1 MTLDGPGGPRR
12 RKVRAAIVGLTAA
25 SSLVLVACGGST
37 SNSEASSEPAA
48 ASSAPAEQSSA
59 PAEAASAAAL
69 APAEITFFMGPY
81 SDKTP
86 DSMNTIVTNFQN
98 ANPGVTV
105 NYQTAP
111 WDTYDEKITN
121 AAKAGDG
128 PALAMQYTF
137 GKFITDGFLRPVD
150 EWVSPELLADIY
162 PALLEPGQ
170 GYAIPDLAS
179 VRGSFLNSDL
189 LSSAGV
195 AIPTTLDELTAAL
208 KALKAADPKVTPM
221 GFVSTTDDI
230 GPSYSYYLFGL
241 GGSWIDDAGKYLLN
255 SPESVQALTYIKSLY
270 DEGLIEQD
278 VTANRGAQEER
289 FLAGKTAIMPTGNF
303 FVATLK
309 DKAPNLAY
317 EVGPL
322 PHAEGVDPFAVAVTD
337 YFIAFTQQ
345 TPEQGAAGSALV
357 EFIMTPENYVPWLAG
372 DGFLPVTASAADA
385 FRAAAPEQA
394 PFLDNLAS
402 AKFFPSG
409 DARWAKVVETMST
422 TVQSVLLGRE
432 GVQEA
437 LDAAQATVDALP
449 TE

>member
-1 MTLDGPGGPRR
+1 
-12 RKVRAAIVGLTAA
+12 
-25 SSLVLVACGGST
+25 
-37 SNSEASSEPAA
+37 
-48 ASSAPAEQSSA
+48 
-59 PAEAASAAAL
+59 
-69 APAEITFFMGPY
+69 MGPY

-86 DSMNTIVTNFQN
+86 DSMNTIVANFQN

-111 WDTYDEKITN
+111 WETYDEKITT

-137 GKFITDGFLRPVD
+137 GKFITDGFLRPVE

-162 PALLEPGQ
+162 PALLGPGE

-179 VRGSFLNSDL
+179 VRGSFLNTAL
-189 LSSAGV
+189 MGTAGV
-195 AIPTTLDELTAAL
+195 AAPPATLDELTAAL
-208 KALKAADPKVTPM
+208 KALKAADSKVTPM

-230 GPSYSYYLFGL
+230 GPSYSYYLFGV
-241 GGSWIDDAGKYLLN
+241 GGEWIDASGKYLLN
-255 SPESVQALTYIKSLY
+255 SPKSVEALTYIKSLY

-309 DKAPNLAY
+309 DKAPDLAY
-317 EVGPL
+317 QVGPL
-322 PHAEGVDPFAVAVTD
+322 PHGAGVSPFAVAVTD
-337 YFIAFTQQ
+337 YFISFKQQ
-345 TPEQGAAGSALV
+345 TPEQDAAGSALV
-357 EFIMTPENYVPWLAG
+357 EFVMTPENYVPWLAG

-394 PFLDNLAS
+394 PFLDNLGS

-409 DARWAKVVETMST
+409 DARWAKVVETMSA

-437 LDAAQATVDALP
+437 LDAAQATIDALP
-449 TE
+449 AE

>member
-1 MTLDGPGGPRR
+1 
-12 RKVRAAIVGLTAA
+12 
-25 SSLVLVACGGST
+25 
-37 SNSEASSEPAA
+37 
-48 ASSAPAEQSSA
+48 
-59 PAEAASAAAL
+59 
-69 APAEITFFMGPY
+69 MGPY

-105 NYQTAP
+105 SYQTAP
-111 WDTYDEKITN
+111 WETYDEKITT

-137 GKFITDGFLRPVD
+137 GKFITDGFLRPVE

-162 PALLEPGQ
+162 PALLGPGE

-179 VRGSFLNSDL
+179 VRGSFLNTALVDA
-189 LSSAGV
+189 AGV
-195 AIPTTLDELTAAL
+195 TAPPATFDELTAAL
-208 KALKAADPKVTPM
+208 KALKAADPTVTPM
-221 GFVSTTDDI
+221 GFVSTTDDV
-230 GPSYSYYLFGL
+230 GASYSYYLFGF
-241 GGSWIDDAGKYLLN
+241 GGEWIDGSGKYLLN
-255 SPESVQALTYIKSLY
+255 SPESVEALTYIKSLY

-289 FLAGKTAIMPTGNF
+289 FLAAKTAIMPTGNF
-303 FVATLK
+303 FVGTLT

-317 EVGPL
+317 EIGPL
-322 PHAEGVDPFAVAVTD
+322 PHGEGVDPFAVAVTD

-345 TPEQGAAGSALV
+345 TPEQDAAGSALV

-422 TVQSVLLGRE
+422 TVQSVLLGRQS
-432 GVQEA
+432 VQEA